1 MKVYRISESETKGR
15 AGYTAS
21 YVADIV
27 FSSPASS
34 TGVIVVK
41 VPRNTKTE
49 PHAHAILEEIFVVM
63 NRTRMGVGD
72 TILDLD
78 PGDVVVADPG
88 EAHWFETYHDDDLT
102 LIALKVPNL
111 KDDKV
116 SPETR

>member
-1 MKVYRISESETKGR
+1 MKIYRISESETKGR

-27 FSSPASS
+27 LSSPASS

-41 VPRNTKTE
+41 VPRNTKTV

-72 TILDLD
+72 IIHDLE
-78 PGDVVVADPG
+78 PGDVVVANPG
-88 EAHWFETYHDDDLT
+88 EGHWFETYHDEDLT

-111 KDDKV
+111 KEDKV
-116 SPETR
+116 PVEN

>member
-1 MKVYRISESETKGR
+1 MKIYRISESETKGR

-21 YVADIV
+21 YVADIALT
-27 FSSPASS
+27 SPASS

-63 NRTRMGVGD
+63 NRTQMGVGERV
-72 TILDLD
+72 LDLE
-78 PGDVVVADPG
+78 PGDVVVADSG
-88 EAHWFETYHDDDLT
+88 EAHWFETYHDVDLT

-111 KDDKV
+111 KEDKV
-116 SPETR
+116 TVEN